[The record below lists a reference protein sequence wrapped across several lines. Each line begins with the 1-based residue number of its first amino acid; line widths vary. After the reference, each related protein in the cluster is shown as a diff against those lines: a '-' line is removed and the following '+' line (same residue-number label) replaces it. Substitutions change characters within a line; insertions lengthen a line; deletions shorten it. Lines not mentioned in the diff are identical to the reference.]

1 MNIALIGYGKMGR
14 IIEQVALQR
23 KHTIVGRIDPSAA
36 DATAANISAE
46 SIAHADMCIDFSH
59 PSAVLENLKKIST
72 LGKPV
77 VVGTTGWS
85 ERLEEARSIVQES
98 KIGFLHASNFS
109 IGMNVMF
116 RVIESASK
124 LIDKFPEYDVAGYEL
139 HHSKKLDSPSGT
151 AKSLIDILLK
161 NIQRKKTV
169 VADAINGQ
177 IQPETLHFASVRTG
191 NIPGTHTILFDSA
204 ADTLEIT
211 HTARNREGFAL
222 GAVIAAEWLV
232 HKKGFFTIDDVMND
246 LMDDKTVND

>member
-23 KHTIVGRIDPSAA
+23 KHTIVARIDPTAQ
-36 DATAANISAE
+36 DATAATISAA
-46 SIAHADMCIDFSH
+46 SIAHADLCIDFSH
-59 PSAVLENLKKIST
+59 PSAVLDNLKKISA

-85 ERLEEARSIVQES
+85 EHLSEVKSIVQE
-98 KIGFLHASNFS
+98 KNIGFLHASNFS

-116 RVIESASK
+116 RVLEYAAK
-124 LIDKFPEYDVAGYEL
+124 LMDKFPTYDVAGYEL

-151 AKSLIDILLK
+151 AKSLIDILLR
-161 NIQRKKTV
+161 NIERKKTV
-169 VADAINGQ
+169 VADAVNGQ
-177 IQPETLHFASVRTG
+177 ISSEALNFASVRAG
-191 NIPGTHTILFDSA
+191 NIPGTHTVLFDSA
-204 ADTLEIT
+204 ADTIEIT

-222 GAVIAAEWLV
+222 GAVIASEWLA

-246 LMDDKTVND
+246 LMHDNK

>member
-14 IIEQVALQR
+14 IIEQVAMQR
-23 KHTIVGRIDPSAA
+23 KHVIVARIDPTAQ
-36 DATAANISAE
+36 DATAQRISEA
-46 SIAHADMCIDFSH
+46 SIQHADICIDFSH
-59 PSAVLENLKKIST
+59 PSAVLANLKNISA

-77 VVGTTGWS
+77 VVGTTGWL
-85 ERLEEARSIVQES
+85 EHLEEAQSLVQQRN
-98 KIGFLHASNFS
+98 IGFLHASNFS

-116 RVIESASK
+116 RVLEYAAT
-124 LIDKFPEYDVAGYEL
+124 LMDVFPEYDVAGYEL

-151 AKSLIDILLK
+151 AKSLLDILLK
-161 NIQRKKTV
+161 NIERKKTV
-169 VADAINGQ
+169 ASDAVQGEI
-177 IQPETLHFASVRTG
+177 PSDALHFASVRAG
-191 NIPGTHTILFDSA
+191 NIPGTHTVLFDSV

-246 LMDDKTVND
+246 LMNK

>member
-1 MNIALIGYGKMGR
+1 MKIALIGYGKMGK
-14 IIEQVALQR
+14 IIEQVAIQR
-23 KHTIVGRIDPSAA
+23 EHTIVARIDPSAQ
-36 DATAANISAE
+36 DATAATISSE
-46 SIAHADMCIDFSH
+46 SIADAEICIDFSH
-59 PSAVLENLKKIST
+59 PLGVLENMRKVSA

-85 ERLEEARSIVQES
+85 AHLGEARSIVMES

-116 RVIESASK
+116 RVLESASK
-124 LIDKFPEYDVAGYEL
+124 LMNKFPEYDVAGYEL

-161 NIQRKKTV
+161 NIERKQTV
-169 VADAINGQ
+169 VSDKVDGE
-177 IQPETLHFASVRTG
+177 IQPQALHFASVRAG

-204 ADTLEIT
+204 ADTIEIT

-222 GAVIAAEWLV
+222 GAVIAAEWLIN
-232 HKKGFFTIDDVMND
+232 KKGFFTIDDVMND
-246 LMDDKTVND
+246 LMSQ